1 MLTFSPSGD
10 EEALTLWN
18 MCRDF
23 SIEEFSKMYEVTV
36 LQQGRS
42 FAIMPTRPS
51 NRNRVLPFCFS
62 S

>member
-42 FAIMPTRPS
+42 FATMLTRPS
-51 NRNRVLPFCFS
+51 N
-62 S
+62 